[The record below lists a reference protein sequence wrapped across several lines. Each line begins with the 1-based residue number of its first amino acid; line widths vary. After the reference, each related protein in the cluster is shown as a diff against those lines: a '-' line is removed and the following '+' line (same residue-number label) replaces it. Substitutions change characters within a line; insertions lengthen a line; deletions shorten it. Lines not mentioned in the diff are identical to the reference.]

1 MFFILFNCLTK
12 YTRHTNTE
20 TLQGYEDFLR
30 HMKDRSLNSA
40 QVRIVR
46 RGRLERVASKD
57 VTVGDIV
64 AVKDKEKFPCDLLLL
79 STSSLQ
85 GKCYVMTANLDGETN
100 LKPKLAVQQT
110 RKFITVSFLKN
121 LSGQIECQNPNPDLF
136 SFSGRIE
143 LDKDLGKETFPVS
156 LENLGLFKY
165 SEFSYKILIF
175 PALRGTQLR
184 NTEYILGVAVYT
196 GGDTKMSQNSKINS
210 NKFSSVERTLNLCFI
225 AYLSLLLAEVGLCLS
240 LEYYYGLDLQHSD
253 KLRPP
258 HWYLGAKLNSTEN
271 IINDAVSYLILFSY
285 IIPISVYVT
294 LEVQRVIGSMFIIW
308 DRELY
313 DSASGEAA
321 VVNSSDLN
329 EELGQINLLFTDKTG
344 TLTENVMVFKGE
356 TRLISLLL
364 LIT

>member
-1 MFFILFNCLTK
+1 M
-12 YTRHTNTE
+12 
-20 TLQGYEDFLR
+20 
-30 HMKDRSLNSA
+30 
-40 QVRIVR
+40 
-46 RGRLERVASKD
+46 
-57 VTVGDIV
+57 
-64 AVKDKEKFPCDLLLL
+64 
-79 STSSLQ
+79 
-85 GKCYVMTANLDGETN
+85 
-100 LKPKLAVQQT
+100 
-110 RKFITVSFLKN
+110 
-121 LSGQIECQNPNPDLF
+121 
-136 SFSGRIE
+136 
-143 LDKDLGKETFPVS
+143 
-156 LENLGLFKY
+156 
-165 SEFSYKILIF
+165 
-175 PALRGTQLR
+175 
-184 NTEYILGVAVYT
+184 AVYT
-196 GGDTKMSQNSKINS
+196 GADTKMSQNSKINS

-253 KLRPP
+253 KLRPA

-356 TRLISLLL
+356 TRLISFLL